1 MLARLTDVYVRELQ
15 GFTGFGEVT
24 PLPGL
29 HHESL
34 KNAEEQLLSVSHE
47 IAGHVPPPGKLS
59 VWLNR
64 FGSLYPSVRT
74 GVEMAALHLQA
85 RCFKVPIASLLLLEA
100 RQAGAPC
107 AWRVATSH
115 IRLNGLL
122 DRATGTAK
130 NSHGKEMVTI
140 LKVKVGGATVEEDVN
155 RVNKLVS
162 TMTSSR
168 VRLRLDANQ
177 AWTLDQAATFLR
189 GLKEPGVIEYIEEP
203 LQNPREIPK
212 LWKLCNGSVSFA
224 LDESLHDSIYDG
236 MGLFDMEGLV
246 AVVLKPTVLGGL
258 DR

>member
-1 MLARLTDVYVRELQ
+1 MTHVSKWYDTKWQ
-15 GFTGFGEVT
+15 GLKGFGEVT
-24 PLPGL
+24 PLPGF

-34 KNAEEQLLSVSHE
+34 KNAEEQLLSVYDE
-47 IAGHVPPPGKLS
+47 IAGPVPPPGKLS
-59 VWLNR
+59 IWLNR
-64 FGSLYPSVRT
+64 FGSLYPSVRA

-85 RCFKVPIASLLLLEA
+85 RCFKLPIASLLLLEA

-107 AWRVATSH
+107 AWRVSSSH

-122 DRATGTAK
+122 DRATGATQ
-130 NSHGKEMVTI
+130 NGHEKEMVTI
-140 LKVKVGGATVEEDVN
+140 LKVKVGGATVEDDVN
-155 RVNKLVS
+155 RVNKLVA
-162 TMTSSR
+162 TLTPAR

-177 AWTLDQAATFLR
+177 AWTLDQAAAFIKGLR
-189 GLKEPGVIEYIEEP
+189 EPDVIEYMEEP

-212 LWKLCNGSVSFA
+212 LWRLCQGAVSFA

-246 AVVLKPTVLGGL
+246 AVVLKPTLLGGM